1 MNRTL
6 TAFICNVS
14 SKEAL
19 MSTTLVLHQ
28 THHTLA
34 DFDSIA
40 ACLEDSL
47 KGDSLHLFP
56 ELFLTGYPLQDLCL
70 QRSFI
75 DAYHMHFER
84 VNAWVK
90 KQPGPWRALIPG
102 LHYELEENGLPRRI
116 ENVVF
121 EAVPGKGL
129 RKIYTKRLLP
139 NYDIFDEQK
148 YFTAGQ
154 GNCFYDYKGSLLAIH
169 ICEDMWTS
177 SSHPIDPC
185 DLMYR
190 EMKEKNLPVKMLI
203 NLSASPFDGTKKR
216 KRFERAKSISLKFKC
231 PFLYLNRVGGED
243 EILFDGSSFIVSGD
257 TVSLTMKTFEAEVQT
272 VELEKL
278 SGKYEHEPVF
288 HPENTWEGLFSPQI
302 DTSARPA
309 RMRTWTDEECEDIF
323 SALKF
328 GLQEYAKKSG
338 FRKFLVAL
346 SGGMDSALVLAIVK
360 LSLRPDQEVE
370 AVYMP
375 SIHSASLSTQLCED
389 MCRRIKVPLWHLPIK
404 FLHSTV
410 KNTFMNTFPDKFEGL
425 TDENIQSRLRGT
437 LLYTRS
443 NQTGAMV
450 INTSNKSELAVGY
463 STQYGDSVGAIS
475 LLGDLYKTEVYRL
488 AGYINEKY
496 DHPIPDGIISRGPSA
511 ELRQNQL
518 DQDSLPPYERLDTML
533 EGILSYRLGKKEL
546 SGLGFEEAEIAKT
559 LNLYLKS
566 EYKRAQFCPIVKIK
580 AKSFG
585 FGYRIP
591 ISKNLKYH
599 L

>member
-1 MNRTL
+1 
-6 TAFICNVS
+6 
-14 SKEAL
+14 
-19 MSTTLVLHQ
+19 MSTTLTLHQ

-34 DFDSIA
+34 DFTGIGEYLRKNLS
-40 ACLEDSL
+40 
-47 KGDSLHLFP
+47 GDSLHLFP

-75 DAYHMHFER
+75 DAYGAHF
-84 VNAWVK
+84 ASIDSWVRA
-90 KQPGPWRALIPG
+90 QSGSWRALIPG
-102 LHYELEENGLPRRI
+102 LHYDLEASGLPRKI

-148 YFTAGQ
+148 YFTPGH
-154 GNCFYDYKGSLLAIH
+154 GNCFYDFRGSLLAIH
-169 ICEDMWTS
+169 ICEDMWAS
-177 SSHPIDPC
+177 SFHQMDPC
-185 DLMYR
+185 DLMFR
-190 EMKEKNLPVKMLI
+190 EMKERNLPVKMLI
-203 NLSASPFDGTKKR
+203 NLSASPFDVAKKR
-216 KRFERAKSISLKFKC
+216 KRFERAKAISLRFKC

-243 EILFDGSSFIVSGD
+243 EILFDGSSFVVSGE
-257 TVSLTMKTFEAEVQT
+257 TVSLAMKTFEPEVRA
-272 VELEKL
+272 VEIEKL
-278 SGKYEHEPVF
+278 PGKYDREPVF
-288 HPENTWEGLFSPQI
+288 HPENTWEGLFSPQLE
-302 DTSARPA
+302 TSVRPA
-309 RMRTWTDEECEDIF
+309 KIQAWTDEECEDVL

-328 GLQEYAKKSG
+328 GLQEYAGKSG
-338 FRKFLVAL
+338 FKKFLVAL
-346 SGGMDSALVLAIVK
+346 SGGIDSALVLAIVK
-360 LSLRPDQEVE
+360 LALKPGQEVE

-389 MCRRIKVPLWHLPIK
+389 MCRKIRVPLWHLPIK

-410 KNTFMNTFPDKFEGL
+410 KNTFTNTFPDRFEGL

-488 AGYINEKY
+488 SRYINEKY
-496 DHPIPDGIISRGPSA
+496 DHPIPDGIIDRGPSA

-518 DQDSLPPYERLDTML
+518 DQDSLPPYERLDPML
-533 EGILSYRLGKKEL
+533 EGILSYRYGKKEL
-546 SGLGFEEAEIAKT
+546 SGLGFDEAEILKT

-566 EYKRAQFCPIVKIK
+566 EYKRAQFCPILKIK

-591 ISKNLKYH
+591 ISKNLNYH

>member
-1 MNRTL
+1 
-6 TAFICNVS
+6 
-14 SKEAL
+14 
-19 MSTTLVLHQ
+19 MSTNLVLHQ

-34 DFDSIA
+34 DFDTIA
-40 ACLEDSL
+40 VYLQENL
-47 KGDSLHLFP
+47 KGNSLHLFP

-70 QRSFI
+70 QRAFI
-75 DAYHMHFER
+75 DAYSDHKTR
-84 VNAWVK
+84 IDQWLKSLSKNDK
-90 KQPGPWRALIPG
+90 WRGLVPG
-102 LHYELEENGLPRRI
+102 LEYELETSGLPRKI

-121 EAVPGKGL
+121 EAIPGEGL
-129 RKIYTKRLLP
+129 KKLYTKRLLP

-148 YFTAGQ
+148 YFTPGN
-154 GNCFYDYKGSLLAIH
+154 GNCFYDFHGSLIALH
-169 ICEDMWTS
+169 ICEDMWGS
-177 SSHPIDPC
+177 SFHQLDPC

-203 NLSASPFDGTKKR
+203 NLSASPFDVTKKR
-216 KRFERAKSISLKFKC
+216 KRMERARALSLKFKC

-243 EILFDGSSFIVSGD
+243 EILFDGSSFIVSGQND
-257 TVSLTMKTFEAEVQT
+257 SLVMKSFERDVQT
-272 VELEKL
+272 VELDKL
-278 SGKYEHEPVF
+278 QGRYDFEPVF
-288 HPENTWEGLFSPQI
+288 HPENTWEGLFSPQLE
-302 DTSARPA
+302 TKERPA
-309 RMRTWTDEECEDIF
+309 ELRSWSDDECEDVLQ
-323 SALKF
+323 SLKF
-328 GLQEYAKKSG
+328 GLQEYARKSG
-338 FRKFLVAL
+338 FKKFLVAL
-346 SGGMDSALVLAIVK
+346 SGGLDSALVLAIVK
-360 LSLRPDQEVE
+360 LALNPGQEVE

-389 MCRRIKVPLWHLPIK
+389 MCRRIKVPLRHLPIK

-410 KNTFMNTFPDKFEGL
+410 KNTFTQTFPDKFEGL
-425 TDENIQSRLRGT
+425 TDENVQSRLRGT

-463 STQYGDSVGAIS
+463 STQYGDSVGALS

-488 AGYINEKY
+488 ARYVNARYGE
-496 DHPIPDGIISRGPSA
+496 PIPEGVIDRGPSA

-518 DQDSLPPYERLDTML
+518 DQDSLPPYGRLDPML
-533 EGILSYRLGKKEL
+533 EGILSYRYGKKEL
-546 SGLGFEEAEIAKT
+546 SGLGFTEEEIMKT

-566 EYKRAQFCPIVKIK
+566 EYKRAQFCPILKIK

-599 L
+599 F